1 MDAAPSDEGLRIRSV
16 TGVDFTLPVA
26 GIGGRSFA
34 FVIDLHIRAIAA
46 ITWLLVAKVIVAA
59 ASADSGSTAAT
70 LWAALPAGA
79 IYFLY
84 HPIVELIMGG
94 RTPGK
99 RIAGVR
105 IVMRDGSPPAAGPI
119 LVRNVFRLID
129 SLPFAYAVGLVACFV
144 TERQVRVGDMAAGT
158 LLIYDE
164 APTRESISLLVT
176 QGTAAGLS
184 APQAE
189 LVDDLLARWEA
200 LTPERR
206 LQIARQ
212 VILQFEPGATA
223 GNSSTIGEHDALR
236 RLSALLRPSAPA
248 ASA

>member
-1 MDAAPSDEGLRIRSV
+1 MDATEIDEGLRIRSV

-26 GIGGRSFA
+26 GVGGRSFA

-46 ITWLLVAKVIVAA
+46 ATWLLVAQVIVTAVAA
-59 ASADSGSTAAT
+59 GSGNTAIMWTAVP
-70 LWAALPAGA
+70 AAA

-99 RIAGVR
+99 RIAGIRV
-105 IVMRDGSPPAAGPI
+105 VMRDGSPPGAGPI

-129 SLPFAYAVGLVACFV
+129 SLPFAYAVGLIACF
-144 TERQVRVGDMAAGT
+144 TTDRQVRIGDMAAGT
-158 LLIYDE
+158 LLIYDD
-164 APTRESISLLVT
+164 APTREAVTALVA

-200 LTPERR
+200 LGPEHR
-206 LQIARQ
+206 LQLARQ
-212 VILQFEPGATA
+212 MILQFEPGATLENS
-223 GNSSTIGEHDALR
+223 GNIGEHDALR

-248 ASA
+248 APA